1 LWLFGLLTAL
11 ANFYSVARYR
21 KKFVAFLVAVALGS
35 GVFLSVSAQ
44 SGTDRP
50 ESEDSTFKAG
60 ALFAN
65 DPNFTSGAAGT
76 PGGQE
81 FFSKIMLSILLVV
94 ALGAAT
100 IYVSGKVLPKITNL
114 PGKQIHVLET
124 THLGPRKAVHLVK
137 IGDQQLLI
145 GSTNESIN
153 TLADVTSAL
162 TEFSAQ
168 QIDDSVRT

>member
-1 LWLFGLLTAL
+1 MAQ
-11 ANFYSVARYR
+11 YR

-44 SGTDRP
+44 SGAERP
-50 ESEDSTFKAG
+50 ESEHSRFKAG

-65 DPNFTSGAAGT
+65 DPNFSGGPANS

-81 FFSKIMLSILLVV
+81 FFLKIMLSILLVV
-94 ALGAAT
+94 ALGAAA
-100 IYVSGKVLPKITNL
+100 IYVSRKVLPKITNL

-145 GSTNESIN
+145 GSTNESI
-153 TLADVTSAL
+153 TRLADVTGAL
-162 TEFSAQ
+162 TEFAAG
-168 QIDDSVRT
+168 QIDESVTV